1 MTRSMKTTLMKLC
14 YLLAVAG
21 WTVFLCSGCT
31 LSVKPDGT
39 REYAPDRTLF
49 LRAIQVIHEK

>member
-1 MTRSMKTTLMKLC
+1 MKTTLMKLC

-21 WTVFLCSGCT
+21 WAVLLCSGCT